1 VGLGF
6 SFLPRIPRH
15 ELPVIVVTQG
25 VFSFLGVTSGRLLP
39 CLSGIQKG
47 KDNKKRKLSDQFQN
61 PIRKSEKQTISIL
74 LARICIHVRWFSP
87 GIPVIL
93 HQLH

>member
-1 VGLGF
+1 MSSVHLNSKGGTDF
-6 SFLPRIPRH
+6 
-15 ELPVIVVTQG
+15 G
-25 VFSFLGVTSGRLLP
+25 

-74 LARICIHVRWFSP
+74 LARICIHVYRTP
-87 GIPVIL
+87 NKE
-93 HQLH
+93 